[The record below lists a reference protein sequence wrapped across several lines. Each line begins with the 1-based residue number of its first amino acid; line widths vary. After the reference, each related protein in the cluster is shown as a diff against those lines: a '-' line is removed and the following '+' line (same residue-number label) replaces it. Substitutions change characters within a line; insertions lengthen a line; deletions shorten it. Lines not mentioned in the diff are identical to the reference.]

1 MAGNRGRLRAKSA
14 VLACALTVALAAGGT
29 LAGSASAY
37 IYVGNG
43 PHVVRA
49 NNDGTGVDPNFIT
62 VDGFVCGVA
71 VDSTHIYWTDLNSVG
86 RADLDGT
93 NVQQD
98 LFTIADPA
106 KSFCG
111 VALDSSHVYWAERH
125 LNKIGR
131 ADLDGGNPQPTLF
144 TAASQPCGVAV
155 DGTYVYFAPNASG
168 PITRFPKDGGAPVAM
183 GWATGNAACSI
194 AVSDKAV
201 YYADHNASG
210 ATPIHA
216 ASTTSMSV
224 LADVPGATRPCGIAV
239 TASRLYW
246 TNGTDPGGSVG
257 TVAVGSDGGAVG
269 SPNQSLLTGL
279 SEPCG
284 VAVDSLPP
292 PDADGDGV
300 PDSSDACPG
309 TSDLA
314 APRSP
319 RTGCPADAPA
329 SVNQTLNGT
338 AGPDVL
344 CGLAGNDVLN
354 GLGGNDTLWGDA
366 CGAKKSLV
374 AAAAAAGNDTLNGGS
389 GNDKLYGAG
398 GNDTLSGG
406 GGNDKLYGGAGNDKL
421 NGGPGTNSYSGGAGN
436 DTINARNG
444 KKETV
449 DCGSGKKDVAT
460 ADKKDKTKGCEKVKR
475 AKK

>member
-1 MAGNRGRLRAKSA
+1 MGGNRGRLGVKWA
-14 VLACALTVALAAGGT
+14 VLACAVTVALAAGGA

-43 PHVVRA
+43 SHIVRA
-49 NNDGTGVDPNFIT
+49 NDDGTGVDPAFIT

-111 VALDSSHVYWAERH
+111 VALDSSHVYWVERH
-125 LNKIGR
+125 LNNIGR
-131 ADLDGGNPQPTLF
+131 ADLDGGNPQASLF

-224 LADVPGATRPCGIAV
+224 LADVPGATGPCGIAV
-239 TASRLYW
+239 TASGLYW
-246 TNGTDPGGSVG
+246 ANDPTAGGSVG

-279 SEPCG
+279 SGPCG
-284 VAVDSLPP
+284 VAVDSLPLP
-292 PDADGDGV
+292 PGGG
-300 PDSSDACPG
+300 SSSPG
-309 TSDLA
+309 GGSSSPGGST
-314 APRSP
+314 APSNVFKL
-319 RTGCPADAPA
+319 DK
-329 SVNQTLNGT
+329 LT
-338 AGPDVL
+338 AGKGSV
-344 CGLAGNDVLN
+344 
-354 GLGGNDTLWGDA
+354 TLTVSVPGPGELTAEDNA
-366 CGAKKSLV
+366 TAKKTG
-374 AAAAAAGNDTLNGGS
+374 AAAKKKTLIQ
-389 GNDKLYGAG
+389 KA
-398 GNDTLSGG
+398 
-406 GGNDKLYGGAGNDKL
+406 K
-421 NGGPGTNSYSGGAGN
+421 
-436 DTINARNG
+436 
-444 KKETV
+444 
-449 DCGSGKKDVAT
+449 AT
-460 ADKKDKTKGCEKVKR
+460 ATKAGTVKLKVKPSS
-475 AKK
+475 AGKVVLKKKGKLKVTVKVTFTPKGGKAASKNVKVTLKEKK